1 MMKITGLNNLEQQ
14 LKKISENVK
23 KQVEGPVRFDEL
35 FNTTFMIENTDFS
48 NINDFFE
55 SSPFEMKTKED
66 LENINERELDEYVA
80 ANTKFNLWSE
90 MKQAAG
96 AIYVKNKL
104 SK

>member
-1 MMKITGLNNLEQQ
+1 MKITGLNNLEQQ